1 MAQPGSN
8 TQPSA
13 PSHAHRA
20 RSVTHLN
27 PASRI
32 IMMFRYIAV
41 LALVGS
47 ASATDVSAHARLSE
61 IGNGLTS
68 ALSRIEPVD
77 DFSNAGRSLL
87 QLAPDKSCC
96 VAAYGDNK
104 PVATVCDSCAKLATF
119 ECRPSVAPADGTVSD
134 TSFDCISFAYAD
146 EATCLAADGAQ
157 VWWTSS
163 DNDGNGC
170 PATTTSFPQPPPP
183 PPPGQFVDN
192 APDGACCVSFWG
204 ESNADCTNNC
214 YSTPG
219 FTCRDSH
226 QPGSVDPAGK
236 DCISFEYATEAACTA
251 AGGTSSTFK
260 WSPSL
265 NPKPF
270 CARNDTQHLA
280 RSGAL
285 GARAAAPAMVIISAL
300 VGALAIFA

>member
-1 MAQPGSN
+1 MLRSF
-8 TQPSA
+8 TLL
-13 PSHAHRA
+13 A
-20 RSVTHLN
+20 R
-27 PASRI
+27 
-32 IMMFRYIAV
+32 AV
-41 LALVGS
+41 LL
-47 ASATDVSAHARLSE
+47 ASL
-61 IGNGLTS
+61 IGT
-68 ALSRIEPVD
+68 A
-77 DFSNAGRSLL
+77 
-87 QLAPDKSCC
+87 
-96 VAAYGDNK
+96 
-104 PVATVCDSCAKLATF
+104 CAQA
-119 ECRPSVAPADGTVSD
+119 S
-134 TSFDCISFAYAD
+134 
-146 EATCLAADGAQ
+146 
-157 VWWTSS
+157 
-163 DNDGNGC
+163 
-170 PATTTSFPQPPPP
+170 P

-265 NPKPF
+265 NIF

-285 GARAAAPAMVIISAL
+285 GPNGKGAATLAIVSAL
-300 VGALAIFA
+300 TALALALT

>member
-1 MAQPGSN
+1 MLRSCILLVHALLLAFLIGSVHAQ
-8 TQPSA
+8 
-13 PSHAHRA
+13 
-20 RSVTHLN
+20 
-27 PASRI
+27 
-32 IMMFRYIAV
+32 
-41 LALVGS
+41 
-47 ASATDVSAHARLSE
+47 
-61 IGNGLTS
+61 
-68 ALSRIEPVD
+68 
-77 DFSNAGRSLL
+77 
-87 QLAPDKSCC
+87 APDKSCC
-96 VAAYGDNK
+96 AAYYGS
-104 PVATVCDSCAKLATF
+104 DSAPDTCAHCNLQNF
-119 ECRPSVAPADGTVSD
+119 ECRPSHQQAGVSN
-134 TSFDCISFAYAD
+134 TSQDCISFTYAD
-146 EATCLAADGAQ
+146 ETACKAACSDCTWIG
-157 VWWTSS
+157 SS
-163 DNDGNGC
+163 WSNGYGC
-170 PATTTSFPQPPPP
+170 PATTTSFPPPPPP

-265 NPKPF
+265 NIF

-285 GARAAAPAMVIISAL
+285 GPNGKGAATLAIVSAL
-300 VGALAIFA
+300 TALALALT